1 MMSMRPEQRLIP
13 FLVLMGLC
21 FSLLFG
27 RLYYLQAIKGEFY
40 LKRSQSNFIQERVIK
55 HNRGKI
61 LDSQNRLLVDNRLS
75 YDLFVTFALL
85 PDSLRS
91 LRTIAAPLKLSREHV
106 KDLNQELVLQA
117 KARIDHEI
125 PVVMDI
131 DLATCK
137 ELSDVVRTKLIP
149 GVSISRKDTL
159 KKCSVSIDSSEFP
172 SQSLAFNRVRDL
184 LKMSEEE
191 LQEYWQKA
199 SKKAQGL
206 ARFKPIPLLSDIG
219 FDAYARIE
227 NAISLGL
234 LAGVTV
240 VPAKRRRYIYDD
252 LATHVIGFLNQ
263 VTVNELR
270 DSNGN
275 YRSGDYIGR
284 KGIESSFENELRG
297 QDGIERLVV
306 DAKGRRF
313 SEEWEEELL
322 GSGRLKEPTAGLNL
336 RLTLDAD
343 LQRYAQSLFGGIS
356 GSVVVM
362 DVNTGFVKVM
372 ASFPTFDPNMIVSA
386 DNSKQLKELFNDK
399 NRPFRNKAVQDHYP
413 PGSTFKPVTA
423 IAGLNKQIITPYY
436 THYCSGQYRI
446 HKTMWRCYKREGH
459 GNIALAD
466 ALRVS
471 CDNYFYELG
480 HRLGLEYFSN
490 VAAKLGFGQPTD
502 ISLAGETAGILPSV
516 AYYRKRFGYVAPGF
530 VVNMAIGQGDLS
542 VSPIQLAVA
551 YAALANGG
559 AIVQPQLVE
568 EVFDDEGKSIKHFS
582 RVVKSTIAD
591 SSLDFAEIVNGLSH
605 VTEPGGSAQSL
616 MWKPEYAD
624 VARWIKANNI
634 MVVGKTGTAQVVALS
649 KLVKH
654 LEDDKYER
662 KDHAW
667 FAGLFPKENPEIVVI
682 VMTEHG
688 GLGGA
693 TSAPVAVRLMKKWQ
707 EQNDS
712 MVLGMRESDD

>member
-1 MMSMRPEQRLIP
+1 MSIRPEHKITSFVVLISVAFSVL
-13 FLVLMGLC
+13 FL
-21 FSLLFG
+21 
-27 RLYYLQAIKGEFY
+27 RLYYLQALKGEYY
-40 LKRSQSNFIQERVIK
+40 LKRSESNFIQERVIK

-61 LDSQNRLLVDNRLS
+61 LDNKNRVLVDNRLS

-85 PDSLRS
+85 PDSLRT
-91 LRTIAAPLKLSREHV
+91 LRAIAAPLKMDKEEI

-117 KARIDHEI
+117 KARVEDEIMVRIDG
-125 PVVMDI
+125 
-131 DLATCK
+131 DLKNCRD
-137 ELSDVVRTKLIP
+137 LDGVVRSKLIP
-149 GVSISRKDTL
+149 GVTIKENETL
-159 KKCSVSIDSSEFP
+159 KKCTVSIDSLEFP
-172 SQSLAFNRVRDL
+172 SHSLAFNRVRDL
-184 LKMSEEE
+184 LKMSEADF
-191 LQEYWQKA
+191 QEYWNKA

-206 ARFKPIPLLSDIG
+206 ARFKPVPLLSDIG

-263 VTVNELR
+263 VSVDELR
-270 DSNGN
+270 DGKGL

-284 KGIESSFENELRG
+284 KGIEASFEQELRG

-322 GSGRLKEPTAGLNL
+322 GPNRYFEPEAGKNIKLSI
-336 RLTLDAD
+336 DAE
-343 LQRYAQSLFGGIS
+343 LQRYAQTLFTGIS
-356 GSVVVM
+356 GSVIVM
-362 DVNTGFVKVM
+362 DVNTGFIKTM
-372 ASFPTFDPNMIVSA
+372 ASFPSFDANIIVSA

-399 NRPFRNKAVQDHYP
+399 SRPFRNKAVQDHYP
-413 PGSTFKPVTA
+413 PGSTFKAITA
-423 IAGLNKQIITPYY
+423 IAGLNKQLITPYY
-436 THYCSGQYRI
+436 SHYCSGQYRI
-446 HKTMWRCYKREGH
+446 HKTMWRCFKREGH
-459 GNIALAD
+459 GHIALAD

-480 HRLGLEYFSN
+480 HRLGLDYFSA

-502 ISLAGETAGILPSV
+502 ISLSGETSGILPSRS
-516 AYYRKRFGYVAPGF
+516 YYQKRFGYVAPGF

-542 VSPIQLAVA
+542 VSPLQLAVA

-559 AIVQPQLVE
+559 TIVQPQLVE
-568 EVFDDEGKSIKHFS
+568 EITDEDGKTLKEYS

-591 SSLDFAEIVNGLSH
+591 SSLDFAEIVRGLSY

-616 MWKPEYAD
+616 RWKPEYAD
-624 VARWIKANNI
+624 IARWIKANNI
-634 MVVGKTGTAQVVALS
+634 MVVGKTGTAQVVSLS
-649 KLVKH
+649 KSVDH
-654 LEDDKYER
+654 NYADNVPYEQR
-662 KDHAW
+662 DHAW
-667 FAGLFPKENPEIVVI
+667 FVGLFPKENPEIVVV

-693 TSAPVAVRLMKKWQ
+693 TSAPVAVRLMKKWH

-712 MVLGMRESDD
+712 MVLSMGAQP